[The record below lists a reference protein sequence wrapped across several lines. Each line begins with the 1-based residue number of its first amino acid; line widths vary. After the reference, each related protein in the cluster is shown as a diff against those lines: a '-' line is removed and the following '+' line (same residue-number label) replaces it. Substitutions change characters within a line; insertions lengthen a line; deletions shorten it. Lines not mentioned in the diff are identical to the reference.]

1 MVDPDQSKALFEEHH
16 PDIVVS
22 LGIPQ
27 MISPLDRNQRADRI
41 CKFTASMWTP
51 EQSKIALDAARE
63 VNPKVKTLA
72 LPPGLQVNR
81 GPDVVVDYI
90 KEKLPEL
97 MQGET

>member
-1 MVDPDQSKALFEEHH
+1 
-16 PDIVVS
+16 
-22 LGIPQ
+22 
-27 MISPLDRNQRADRI
+27 
-41 CKFTASMWTP
+41 MWTP

-81 GPDVVVDYI
+81 GPDAVVDYI

-97 MQGET
+97 VRGET